1 MTDMIYFTF
10 ATMYLVS
17 ELFIISE
24 AKISIVL

>member
-1 MTDMIYFTF
+1 MTDIIYFTF

-17 ELFIISE
+17 EPVIISV